1 MAYKYRIE
9 AEKRLKEKDWAQ
21 YYQYWEQKNFPT
33 EIIQDLVKKAFL
45 EGASANLKLAFDSR
59 YCITR
64 YGIVELDRRQP
75 WEDVPELDMPC
86 AKASEEKP
94 GLYFI
99 GMIGIT
105 PDDKKYYMVKVGDGS
120 KGIAKRVNTYATY
133 NPMIYHNN
141 CCLPREEYDSSCGES
156 NCHWYL
162 AERAYARGQGSHEWF
177 YVDEETYYE
186 LCETFADKE
195 MFRAIAEGRD

>member
-1 MAYKYRIE
+1 MGYKYQEE
-9 AEKRLKEKDWAQ
+9 AAKKLKAHDWKQ
-21 YYQYWEQKNFPT
+21 LYRYYAEMGFD
-33 EIIQDLVKKAFL
+33 DLYIKKMLKKKFL
-45 EGASANLKLAFDSR
+45 EGASANLKILFDSH
-59 YCITR
+59 YEITPF
-64 YGIVELDRRQP
+64 GIVELEKRNP
-75 WEDVPELDMPC
+75 WEEVPELTMPC
-86 AKASEEKP
+86 AKAVEEKP

-105 PDDKKYYMVKVGDGS
+105 PEDKKYYMVKVGDGS

-133 NPMIYHNN
+133 NPMVYHNN
-141 CCLPREEYDSSCGES
+141 CCLARDEYDSQCGES

-162 AERAYARGQGSHEWF
+162 AERAYARAQGSHEWF

-186 LCETFADKE
+186 LCDTFADKE